1 MVYFIDIYFRG
12 LISFNRLGK
21 FKFGVWKM
29 VDMDN
34 WMLGNP
40 LLLKQTTRDKY
51 KDKIFKGSKYDVE
64 SVIDLKKV

>member
-1 MVYFIDIYFRG
+1 
-12 LISFNRLGK
+12 
-21 FKFGVWKM
+21 M

-51 KDKIFKGSKYDVE
+51 KDKIFKGSKYDLE
-64 SVIDLKKV
+64 SVIDIKKM